1 MRARSARVLDTPRMS
16 VAHVKRREPAT
27 PGSIP
32 DRLQMFAREVR
43 FYQELAS
50 FVGVRVPGCFRA
62 EVLDDG
68 STLLELEDLSR
79 WHPGAD
85 PAVAARLLRALH
97 DRWEAK
103 AVERWPWLPREDVSD
118 LVESLFDVEWPRIRA
133 RRDLSSQV
141 RALGDRLCGHVRDAD
156 RAASAAGPWT
166 LVHGDASS
174 DNMRTS
180 EGGEVALLDW
190 EDYGAGRGTEDLAW
204 FLVSS
209 VDAHD
214 WDRTIAAYGPA
225 DGLRAALPSAAVQAL
240 LRLGDER
247 EDSANASVWIPRLAE
262 AARRS

>member
-1 MRARSARVLDTPRMS
+1 MTV
-16 VAHVKRREPAT
+16 VHVKRREPAT

-32 DRLQMFAREVR
+32 DRLQMFSREVR
-43 FYQELAS
+43 FYRELACS
-50 FVGVRVPGCFRA
+50 VGLRVPDCHRA
-62 EVLDDG
+62 EVRDDG
-68 STLLELEDLSR
+68 STLLELEDLSGWR
-79 WHPGAD
+79 TGAD
-85 PAVAARLLRALH
+85 PAVAARLLRELH

-118 LVESLFDVEWPRIRA
+118 LVENLFDVEWPRVRA

-141 RALGDRLCGHVRDAD
+141 RALGDRLCGHVREAD

-180 EGGEVALLDW
+180 ESGEVALLDW
-190 EDYGAGRGTEDLAW
+190 EDYGAGPGVEDLAW

-209 VDAHD
+209 VDAQD
-214 WDRTIAAYGPA
+214 WDRAIAAYGPA
-225 DGLRAALPSAAVQAL
+225 DGLRASLPSAAVQAL
-240 LRLGDER
+240 FRLGDER
-247 EDSANASVWIPRLAE
+247 EDSPNASVWIARLEE